1 MTTEVATCPPTVMSS
16 PQPALWGG
24 TIFLRPWSP
33 TDAPQ
38 VLEAFSD
45 PMIRKW
51 HGPAMTCVA
60 EASEWI
66 DRWAKRW
73 EAKDGAA
80 WAITKPSDP
89 GRVMGHVAL
98 RPLDIQAG
106 FAECSY
112 WVLPEFRGNG
122 IAPKATHAMQK
133 WAFQNFRLNRIEIAH
148 WTGNWRSCRV
158 ARKAGFAQEGYKRSL
173 HRYSNLAHDMCL
185 HAAFTPAKAEAKA
198 RPRDRAFIT
207 LLTHNQ
213 LWQSALVFS
222 LGVALLSLKN
232 SATAFLT
239 PALLAVAIMARW
251 WIVHLPMMQFWR
263 HYTPTHLSRI
273 RSSRSLRR
281 DMSECDLDHR
291 KGPNG

>member
-1 MTTEVATCPPTVMSS
+1 MTTEVATCPPEVVSS
-16 PQPALWGG
+16 SQPTLRCG
-24 TIFLRPWSP
+24 TLFLRPWSP

-51 HGPAMTCVA
+51 HGPAITCVA
-60 EASEWI
+60 EASAWI
-66 DRWAKRW
+66 DRWTARW

-80 WAITKPSDP
+80 WAITKPSNP
-89 GRVMGHVAL
+89 GRVMGFVAL
-98 RPLDIQAG
+98 GDLDINAG

-112 WVLPEFRGNG
+112 WVLPDFRGAG
-122 IAPKATHAMQK
+122 IAPKATHMMQK
-133 WAFQNFRLNRIEIAH
+133 WAFQHFGLNRIEIAH

-173 HRYSNLAHDMCL
+173 HKYSGLAHDMCL
-185 HAAFTPAKAEAKA
+185 HAAFTPAQAEAKA
-198 RPRDRAFIT
+198 RPKDRAFIT

-213 LWQSALVFS
+213 LWQSGLVFS
-222 LGVALLSLKN
+222 FGVALLSQKN

-239 PALLAVAIMARW
+239 PALFGVAIVARW
-251 WIVHLPMMQFWR
+251 SLVHLPMMQSGW

-273 RSSRSLRR
+273 RSSRAVRH
-281 DMSECDLDHR
+281 DMSERELDPQE
-291 KGPNG
+291 GV